1 MRHFQRRE
9 HTACPWR
16 GARAIALV
24 WRRACSATVR
34 RCRIEP
40 RAAQKEVS
48 RAVARRLLGLSR
60 MASAV
65 RRNGPDVQAPQQI
78 TLDAADLAALLEV
91 VEARDPAQLERSA
104 ARLRALLGSSATRLE
119 PHLRALYARLRE
131 LQLTRRLAA
140 TDALTGL
147 ANRRSFSEA
156 FRRELARC
164 TRSGTPLA
172 VVMLDLDDFKSIN
185 DTWGHSAG
193 DDVLRLVARHAQ
205 QCVRQ
210 GDLVARLGGDELALL
225 LPDTDPHE
233 ARAIGGRIRDSVAPT
248 STDSAVRA
256 GPAIGVSL
264 GVAVAPRAASVQ
276 QVLAEA
282 DRDLYRDKAARKSM
296 RAPSANRSPTAA

>member
-1 MRHFQRRE
+1 M
-9 HTACPWR
+9 
-16 GARAIALV
+16 
-24 WRRACSATVR
+24 AT
-34 RCRIEP
+34 
-40 RAAQKEVS
+40 
-48 RAVARRLLGLSR
+48 G
-60 MASAV
+60 V
-65 RRNGPDVQAPQQI
+65 RRNGSDVRDPQHL
-78 TLDAADLAALLEV
+78 TLDAEALAALLEA
-91 VEARDPAQLERSA
+91 VEAQAPAQLEHGAS
-104 ARLRALLGSSATRLE
+104 RLRDLLGSSAARLE
-119 PHLRALYARLRE
+119 PHLHALHARLRD
-131 LQLTRRLAA
+131 LQHARRLAA

-185 DTWGHSAG
+185 DTWGHSVG

-205 QCVRQ
+205 NCVRR

-225 LPDTDPHE
+225 LPDTGPHE

-248 STDSAVRA
+248 ATDSAAQV

-264 GVAVAPRAASVQ
+264 GVALAAPTASAQ

-282 DRDLYRDKAARKSM
+282 DRDLYRDKARRKSM
-296 RAPSANRSPTAA
+296 RAPAAGGDPSAA